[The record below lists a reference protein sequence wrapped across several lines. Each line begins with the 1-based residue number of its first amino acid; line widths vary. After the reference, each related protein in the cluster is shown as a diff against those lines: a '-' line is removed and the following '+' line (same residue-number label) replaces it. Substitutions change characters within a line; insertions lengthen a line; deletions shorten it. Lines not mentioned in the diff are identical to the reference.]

1 MTISPAISDYLVEK
15 KTFPNKAVLNKEGA
29 ATNRLYVILK
39 GKAKIKKRGS
49 KGLITIDTLSEG
61 DFIGEMGLLKQGKK
75 SQVVSTV
82 ANGPVT
88 LGILDMD
95 RIVTEWNAQPEKLKK
110 LISNLMLKLDN
121 MINKAVINVEMSK

>member
-1 MTISPAISDYLVEK
+1 MTINPDISDYLVEK

-29 ATNRLYVILK
+29 TTNRIYVILE

-49 KGLITIDTLSEG
+49 KGLITIDSLSEG
-61 DFIGEMGLLKQGKK
+61 DFIGEMGLLKQGEQ

-82 ANGPVT
+82 ADGPVSVG
-88 LGILDMD
+88 LLDTD
-95 RIVTEWNAQPEKLKK
+95 RLVSEWNAQPEKLKK

>member
-1 MTISPAISDYLVEK
+1 MKSSPEISDYLIEN

-29 ATNRLYVILK
+29 VTSRIYVILK

-61 DFIGEMGLLKQGKK
+61 DFIGEMELLKQGEH
-75 SQVVSTV
+75 SQAVSTV
-82 ANGPVT
+82 ADGPVSV
-88 LGILDMD
+88 GVLDRD
-95 RIVTEWNAQPEKLKK
+95 RLISEWNAQPEKLKK

-121 MINKAVINVEMSK
+121 MINKAVVNIEMSK

>member
-1 MTISPAISDYLVEK
+1 MTINPEISDYLVEK
-15 KTFPNKAVLNKEGA
+15 KIFPDKTVLNKEGA
-29 ATNRLYVILK
+29 VTNRIYIILK

-61 DFIGEMGLLKQGKK
+61 DFIGEMELLKQGDR

-82 ANGPVT
+82 ADGPLS
-88 LGILDMD
+88 LGLLDTD
-95 RIVTEWNAQPEKLKK
+95 RLVREWNAQPDKLKI

-121 MINKAVINVEMSK
+121 MINKAVVNVEMSK

>member
-1 MTISPAISDYLVEK
+1 MKISPEISNYLIEN

-29 ATNRLYVILK
+29 VTSRIYVILE

-61 DFIGEMGLLKQGKK
+61 DFIGEMELLKQGDH
-75 SQVVSTV
+75 SQVISTV
-82 ANGPVT
+82 ADGPISV
-88 LGILDMD
+88 GILDRD
-95 RIVTEWNAQPEKLKK
+95 LLISEWNAQPEKLKK

-121 MINKAVINVEMSK
+121 MINKAVDNIEMSK

>member
-1 MTISPAISDYLVEK
+1 MKISPEISDYLLEK

-29 ATNRLYVILK
+29 VTSRIYVILE

-61 DFIGEMGLLKQGKK
+61 DFIGDMGLLKQGEH

-82 ANGPVT
+82 ADGPISVG
-88 LGILDMD
+88 LLDMD
-95 RIVTEWNAQPEKLKK
+95 RLISEWNAQPEKLKK

-121 MINKAVINVEMSK
+121 MINKAVVNIEMSK

>member
-1 MTISPAISDYLVEK
+1 MTINPDISDYLVGK

-29 ATNRLYVILK
+29 TTNRIYVILE

-49 KGLITIDTLSEG
+49 KGLITIDSLSEG
-61 DFIGEMGLLKQGKK
+61 DFIGEMGLLKQGEQ

-82 ANGPVT
+82 ADGPVSVG
-88 LGILDMD
+88 LLDTD
-95 RIVTEWNAQPEKLKK
+95 RLVSEWNAQPEKLKK